1 MDKDRIYQGG
11 ARPTESSDA
20 YENKMSGGALE
31 SVFSPANLL
40 RMLLRGWLFIVLMV
54 GVGVLGGMLYLL
66 WATPIFKAQAELEMS
81 VRRPRVINND
91 AVFEDI
97 SWVRDTDVIYNTR
110 FAKFRSPAMEE
121 LATHEYFKRYPSVN
135 SAGSG
140 ASVGKYTLAFYIRE
154 VQWAKDSKANIV
166 RVSFLNSD
174 PEFAV
179 RLVNVLS
186 YCAGELMMQENQAI
200 SEEAVKWL
208 VDQVDDQRT
217 VLEELEKQLVT
228 IRKELETDSLQQRNE
243 ALAQALITVM
253 AEKEQLISTLTARE
267 TVFDF
272 VMELKDA
279 DPNLEMLPTGLPK
292 EERLN
297 ELIQTWR
304 VDDEELQLATERYTQ
319 RHPEYRRVAEKE
331 KRTRKRLEQFVELS
345 ARSVQNEIE
354 LLSKQITNVD
364 ERIEAMK
371 SESLDL
377 GQRLSS
383 GLQYLQRVERKR
395 DAADNAYQAMLRRME
410 EARLSADEN
419 MAYTKVIRTASVP
432 RVPVS
437 PERMK
442 SLVVAVFAGGFGG
455 CLLVVLLA
463 LVRDRVAL
471 VSDLKGLGINV
482 IGIIPTQKKMGSR
495 YELATIGLRDSF
507 SHVVEVFARINA
519 LISSRKYQDRSRVI
533 LVSSLLPG
541 EGKTVC
547 ACNLAIS
554 SALNGTR
561 TLLIDGDLRCPQLVN
576 IFAISDHH
584 PSLLE
589 WLSVRERKLE
599 HHELVSSNVIENLDV
614 ITSRT
619 LKEINPAEL
628 LGRTRLKDLLD
639 WARENYDRVIIDTPP
654 LGPVGDGQVLANQVD
669 SVVIVSR
676 LGKTRRRALRF
687 VLRRFNDAGVPVL
700 GCIAN
705 DVGHSLAG
713 MFDGGEGYGSSYGYG
728 GYKSY
733 GRD

>member
-1 MDKDRIYQGG
+1 MAVYRPDGRGRGRRGG
-11 ARPTESSDA
+11 W
-20 YENKMSGGALE
+20 
-31 SVFSPANLL
+31 V
-40 RMLLRGWLFIVLMV
+40 
-54 GVGVLGGMLYLL
+54 
-66 WATPIFKAQAELEMS
+66 TPIFKAQAELEMS
-81 VRRPRVINND
+81 VRRPRVINNE
-91 AVFEDI
+91 AVFEDV

-121 LATHEYFKRYPSVN
+121 LATHEYFQRYPSGN
-135 SAGSG
+135 SAGRG
-140 ASVGKYTLAFYIRE
+140 AFVGKYTLPFYIRE
-154 VQWAKDSKANIV
+154 VQWVKDSKANIV
-166 RVSFLNSD
+166 HVSLLNPD
-174 PEFAV
+174 PEFAA

-200 SEEAVKWL
+200 SDEAVKWL
-208 VDQVDDQRT
+208 VDQVEDQRA
-217 VLEELEKQLVT
+217 VLEEVEKQLVT
-228 IRKELETDSLQQRNE
+228 IRKELETDSLQQRNA
-243 ALAQALITVM
+243 ALGQALITVM

-267 TVFDF
+267 TVCDF

-304 VDDEELQLATERYTQ
+304 ADYEELQLVAGRYTKM
-319 RHPEYRRVAEKE
+319 HPEYRRVAEKE
-331 KRTRKRLEQFVELS
+331 TRARKQLGQFIELS

-354 LLSKQITNVD
+354 LLTKQIKNVD
-364 ERIEAMK
+364 ERIESMK

-377 GQRLSS
+377 GQRLAS

-395 DAADNAYQAMLRRME
+395 DAADNAYQSMLRRME

-419 MAYTKVIRTASVP
+419 MAYTKVIRMASVP
-432 RVPVS
+432 SVPIS

-442 SLVVAVFAGGFGG
+442 SLVVAVFMGGFFG
-455 CLLVVLLA
+455 CLLVLLVA
-463 LVRDRVAL
+463 LSRDRVAL
-471 VSDLKGLGINV
+471 ITDLKGLGVNV
-482 IGIIPTQKKMGSR
+482 IGIIPSQKKAGSR
-495 YELATIGLRDSF
+495 YELATIGLRDNF
-507 SHVVEVFARINA
+507 SHIVEIFARINA
-519 LISSRKYQDRSRVI
+519 LISSSKYYERSRVI
-533 LVSSLLPG
+533 LVSSILPG

-547 ACNLAIS
+547 SCNLAIS

-576 IFAISDHH
+576 IFAISEQH

-589 WLSVRERKLE
+589 WLSVRDRNLE
-599 HHELVSSNVIENLDV
+599 HHELVSRNVIENLDV

-619 LKEINPAEL
+619 LKDINPAEL
-628 LGRTRLKDLLD
+628 LGRARLKELLD

-687 VLRRFNDAGVPVL
+687 ALRRFSDAGVPVL

-713 MFDGGEGYGSSYGYG
+713 KFDGGEGYGYSYGYG
-728 GYKSY
+728 GYKPY